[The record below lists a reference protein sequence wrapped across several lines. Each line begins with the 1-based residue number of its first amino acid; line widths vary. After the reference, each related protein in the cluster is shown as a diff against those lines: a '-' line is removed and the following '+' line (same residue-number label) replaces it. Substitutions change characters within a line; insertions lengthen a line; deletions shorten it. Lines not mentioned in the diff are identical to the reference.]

1 MRRLKRNKDFELSI
15 TINNDG
21 FIRPPREAQ
30 RSWLVNRA
38 LKEFT
43 DDLEDLNAKAREFV
57 AGSESAGLPDRM
69 TGALSDDEIM
79 EDWQIPVMR
88 AMAETVTP
96 HGGHI
101 LEIGFG
107 RGVASE
113 MIQQLNPGIHTIIE
127 CNDSVVLRYENWRA
141 GHSDRDIRLIH
152 SKWQDATDKMGDYD
166 AIFFHSYPLNNDEF
180 LEHVAHSPTFAAHFF
195 PTAAAHLVQGGVF
208 TYLTNEL
215 DSFSRGHQRLLFQ
228 YFSSFSLSQVQ
239 CLEVPEETGDA
250 QWGDSMVI
258 VKAVK

>member
-1 MRRLKRNKDFELSI
+1 MRRLKRTQDFEASI
-15 TINNDG
+15 TITNDAY
-21 FIRPPREAQ
+21 IRPPRDAQ

-38 LKEFT
+38 LKEFA
-43 DDLEDLNAKAREFV
+43 DDLGDLDAKAKEFV
-57 AGSESAGLPDRM
+57 AGKESAGLPDRM
-69 TGALSDDEIM
+69 SGILTDDEIM
-79 EDWQIPVMR
+79 EDWQIPVMQ

-96 HGGHI
+96 ANGHI

-107 RGVASE
+107 RGMASE
-113 MIQQLNPGIHTIIE
+113 MIQQLGPEIHTIIE
-127 CNDSVVLRYENWRA
+127 CNDSVVQRYAQWRA
-141 GHSDRDIRLIH
+141 THAERDIRLIH
-152 SKWQDATDKMGDYD
+152 SKWQDATDQMDAYD

-195 PTAAAHLVQGGVF
+195 PTAAAHLVEGGAF

-215 DSFSRGHQRLLFQ
+215 DSFSRAHQRMLFQ
-228 YFSSFSLSQVQ
+228 HFSSFSLSQVTA
-239 CLEVPEETGDA
+239 LDVPDETGDA